1 MEHELFS
8 FLPGK
13 PQSYNLTMEVWQ
25 ALKNL
30 KEDRSII
37 IKPADKGS
45 CVVVW
50 DREDYL
56 AEGYKQLN
64 DESIYVDIKHSTDKT
79 LSDLIEKSNNFF
91 KRLNRKKII
100 SEKELKYFSY
110 SFKNASCLGKMY
122 LLPKIHKRLYNV
134 PGRPII
140 SNCGTPTEKVSEF
153 LDHHLQ
159 PVMKSG
165 KSYVKDT
172 GDFLEKIKSLGRIP
186 EDAFLVTADVVGL
199 YPSIPH
205 DVGLKAL
212 YEKLEE
218 RSDKKVPSADLVDM
232 AEFVLKNNFF
242 EFDSKVKQQVSGTAI
257 GTKFAPPYACI
268 FMDKVEIDFLE
279 TQVVKP
285 LVWLRYIDDI
295 FFIWNESEEK
305 LDEFLENLNNFH
317 PNLKFTSEKSKK
329 SVNFLDVKVSLT
341 DQHPETD

>member
-1 MEHELFS
+1 MEHEPIS

-13 PQSYNLTMEVWQ
+13 TQSYKLTKEEWQ

-64 DESIYVDIKHSTDKT
+64 DESIYVNMKHSSDKT

-91 KRLNRKKII
+91 IRLNRKKII
-100 SEKELKYFSY
+100 PEKELKYFSY
-110 SFKNASCLGKMY
+110 SFKNASYLGKRY
-122 LLPKIHKRLYNV
+122 LLPKIQKRLYNV
-134 PGRPII
+134 PGHSVI

-172 GDFLEKIKSLGRIP
+172 GDFLEKNKSQSRIP
-186 EDAFLVTADVVGL
+186 KDASLVTADVGGL
-199 YPSIPH
+199 QIW
-205 DVGLKAL
+205 LTWQNL
-212 YEKLEE
+212 YSRAISLNLIQK
-218 RSDKKVPSADLVDM
+218 SNNKSLV
-232 AEFVLKNNFF
+232 L
-242 EFDSKVKQQVSGTAI
+242 
-257 GTKFAPPYACI
+257 P
-268 FMDKVEIDFLE
+268 
-279 TQVVKP
+279 
-285 LVWLRYIDDI
+285 
-295 FFIWNESEEK
+295 
-305 LDEFLENLNNFH
+305 
-317 PNLKFTSEKSKK
+317 
-329 SVNFLDVKVSLT
+329 
-341 DQHPETD
+341 